1 MHKTEK
7 CLRTADFY
15 CVHGTHRSEFSMR
28 TERKIMR
35 TYAVRIV
42 IYFVAGVCR
51 GKSIFLIIAPKHRLW
66 VLRGGSSVYPQS
78 MSKNKKN
85 VNFSAEILFF

>member
-1 MHKTEK
+1 
-7 CLRTADFY
+7 
-15 CVHGTHRSEFSMR
+15 
-28 TERKIMR
+28 MR

-42 IYFVAGVCR
+42 IYFAAGVCR

-85 VNFSAEILFF
+85 VNFSAEILIFLKLKKSLFIAWACFHNDD